1 MMHQRA
7 FQISSGNIFENNFD
21 DPIRAQLLELNLGGL
36 DALYVNGGA
45 NALFTSASQRASS
58 SSMQEVVVV
67 VVIVV
72 VVVVEV
78 VVVIMLLLQVQNS
91 TRTVVTGIR
100 SALDA
105 SNAQSLTEISLL
117 QNSTVAIISS
127 MSAAIA
133 RIFAD
138 SAVQLSLF
146 KNTTTFLLDDVYG
159 DFVALAAESDAEQ
172 KKVLNATDFLVA
184 DINDNTKYSLASAGA
199 SSAAAIIAAIVILL
213 YVGVSLCQHCATW
226 RFDRRVREAQKR
238 GEISMHSKG
247 TAEMTEDA

>member
-1 MMHQRA
+1 M
-7 FQISSGNIFENNFD
+7 
-21 DPIRAQLLELNLGGL
+21 
-36 DALYVNGGA
+36 
-45 NALFTSASQRASS
+45 
-58 SSMQEVVVV
+58 
-67 VVIVV
+67 
-72 VVVVEV
+72 VVVEV

-91 TRTVVTGIR
+91 TRTVVNGIR

-172 KKVLNATDFLVA
+172 KEVLNATDFLVA
-184 DINDNTKYSLASAGA
+184 DINDNTKWAVPLPAIYFCDIFPDTPSRQLEQGDRCRSAVTSHTPA
-199 SSAAAIIAAIVILL
+199 TLTRFTFTALL
-213 YVGVSLCQHCATW
+213 PPL
-226 RFDRRVREAQKR
+226 
-238 GEISMHSKG
+238 
-247 TAEMTEDA
+247 